1 MAAGWCGSTRLL
13 GAMAAAMLLAAGA
26 VPVSAQ
32 TVVSPGQRPATGGKS
47 TRPAPQRAPANKPA
61 EQGTDYWA
69 INTDV
74 GKYSNA
80 SRANE
85 KPPAAARDI
94 GRVPLQTAPGSVGF
108 SSQPVRSGQF
118 SDGRTVPGLDRYTQD
133 PQSYVGLS
141 VSVTSTNNSFPIPL
155 FPRNE
160 W

>member
-1 MAAGWCGSTRLL
+1 MTAGWRASTQLF
-13 GAMAAAMLLAAGA
+13 GAVVAMLLADSAA
-26 VPVSAQ
+26 PASAQ
-32 TVVSPGQRPATGGKS
+32 TVVSPDKRPAAAVKS
-47 TRPAPQRAPANKPA
+47 TKPAPQRAPANKAA

-74 GKYSNA
+74 GKYANT
-80 SRANE
+80 SRAAD
-85 KPPAAARDI
+85 KPAVATREP

-108 SSQPVRSGQF
+108 ASQPMRSGQF

-141 VSVTSTNNSFPIPL
+141 LSVTSTNNSFPIPL

>member
-1 MAAGWCGSTRLL
+1 MTAGWRGSTRLL
-13 GAMAAAMLLAAGA
+13 GAIAVAMLLTENAAPA
-26 VPVSAQ
+26 SAQ
-32 TVVSPGQRPATGGKS
+32 TLVSPANRPAAAAQ
-47 TRPAPQRAPANKPA
+47 PAKPARQRAPANKPA

-74 GKYSNA
+74 GKYTNA
-80 SRANE
+80 ARANE
-85 KPPAAARDI
+85 KPATPTRDL